1 MTSGWGVVRSEL
13 PRGQINESGTTRF
26 MCSCGLLPDGQQSN
40 PGAELSNRAPIHL
53 ARQQRV
59 AFPQDGVKSSVMADY
74 VWEPIE
80 PLSDIERRIDLAAIR
95 PLYENWRA
103 SKERLQQ
110 LSPAQLAAFNQ
121 RLIRRLSVET
131 GILERVYD
139 LDRGTTEAL
148 VAHGFT
154 EELVTRSNTN
164 IEPALLIDLLR
175 DQEAAIQ
182 LVIDCVGKRR
192 DLTKGL
198 IHELH
203 SILTRHQETT
213 TAVDHFGRRL
223 EIPLLKGK
231 YKEQPNN
238 PQRPDGSV
246 HEYCPPIHVDSEMG
260 NLLEWLSKY
269 PDDDPIIVASWL
281 HHRFT
286 QIHPYQDGN
295 GRLARTLTTMVLLK
309 ADLLPLV
316 IDRDLRVEYIHAL
329 ELADLGDLAP
339 LARIIARL
347 ERTAILQALS
357 VDADAGILRQQTL
370 TSAVISSLADK
381 LAKRKEKK
389 LAELRN
395 VNQVARHLRDRV
407 QASLENFFRE
417 IAVTVAEVGAPE
429 SFVKCGGPDHGNTHW
444 YKFEVITS
452 AKEAGKFA
460 NFSEDHYF
468 VKASIRAAGE
478 RLVFVVSFHHVG
490 RELTGIMEAT
500 AFSKLESYEHS
511 EDRESVEE
519 RCFVCSM
526 EPFVFSHLTE
536 AGEIG
541 DAIDRWLDQ
550 ALAVAVKEYGD
561 RL

>member
-1 MTSGWGVVRSEL
+1 MPEYIWR
-13 PRGQINESGTTRF
+13 P
-26 MCSCGLLPDGQQSN
+26 
-40 PGAELSNRAPIHL
+40 AEA
-53 ARQQRV
+53 
-59 AFPQDGVKSSVMADY
+59 
-74 VWEPIE
+74 
-80 PLSDIERRIDLAAIR
+80 LSDVERGIDLAAMR

-103 SKERLQQ
+103 SKKRIQQ
-110 LSPAQLAAFNQ
+110 SSQSQLADFNQ

-131 GILERVYD
+131 GILERLYD

-148 VAHGFT
+148 VAHGFA
-154 EELVTRSNTN
+154 EELITRSNTN

-203 SILTRHQETT
+203 AILTKHQDTT
-213 TAVDHFGRRL
+213 TAIDQFGTRL

-238 PQRPDGSV
+238 PRRPDGAI
-246 HEYCPPIHVDSEMG
+246 HEYCPPVHVDSEMS

-269 PDDDPIIVASWL
+269 SNDDPIIVASWL

-295 GRLARTLTTMVLLK
+295 GRVARALTTMVLLQ

-316 IDRDLRVEYIHAL
+316 LDRDLRVEYIGAL
-329 ELADLGDLAP
+329 ESADLGELGP
-339 LARIIARL
+339 LATIFARL

-357 VDADAGILRQQTL
+357 VDADAETSRHRTV

-381 LAKRKEKK
+381 FAKRKEQK
-389 LAELRN
+389 LAELRH
-395 VNQVARHLRDRV
+395 VNAIARELRG
-407 QASLENFFRE
+407 QAQISLEASFNE
-417 IAVTVAEVGAPE
+417 IESTVNDTGHTE
-429 SFVKCGGPDHGNTHW
+429 SFVHIGGSDRGNAHW
-444 YKFEVITS
+444 YKFEVVTS

-468 VKASIRAAGE
+468 IKGSVRAARE
-478 RLVFVVSFHHVG
+478 RLVFVLSFHHVG
-490 RELTGIMEAT
+490 RELSGVMEAT
-500 AFSKLESYEHS
+500 AFSRLESYEHS
-511 EDRESVEE
+511 EDRESVDEKF
-519 RCFVCSM
+519 FVCSM
-526 EPFVFSHLTE
+526 EPFVFTHQTD
-536 AGEIG
+536 ANEIR
-541 DAIDRWLDQ
+541 DAFAHWLDQ